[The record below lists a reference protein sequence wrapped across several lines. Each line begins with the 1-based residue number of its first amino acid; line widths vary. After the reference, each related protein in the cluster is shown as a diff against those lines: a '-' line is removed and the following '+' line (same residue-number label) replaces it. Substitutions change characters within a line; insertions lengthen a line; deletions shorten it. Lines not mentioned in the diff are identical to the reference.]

1 MPSFDSYIVE
11 IRGNGPGVSGPRA
24 HVRLRADTSEVGMI
38 LFWDSLSPTKVDSE
52 ASGVITI
59 NLPISV
65 LAGVLDVLRQEKPLN
80 IAMSGSGRGVLST
93 ARAEPVGE
101 EET

>member
-1 MPSFDSYIVE
+1 
-11 IRGNGPGVSGPRA
+11 
-24 HVRLRADTSEVGMI
+24 
-38 LFWDSLSPTKVDSE
+38 
-52 ASGVITI
+52 
-59 NLPISV
+59 